1 MRVDVLTIFPRMF
14 TGPLDE
20 SIVKRAREKGLLQ
33 VNLVDIR
40 DFSLDKHRTVDD
52 YPYGGGPGMILRPE
66 PVFLAVES
74 LLQGGAGKKPP
85 IILLSPQGEVFN
97 QAMAQELAQEE
108 WLILICGHYEGVD
121 ERIRAY
127 LATREISIGDYI
139 LTGGELPA
147 MVLIDAITR
156 LLPGAV
162 GAEDGPREDSFAWG
176 ILEYPQYTRPRSFR
190 GLEVPEILLS
200 GDHEKIR
207 VWRRKKALERTWLKR
222 PDLLKK
228 VSLTEEDRRL
238 LEEIVKENQGML

>member
-20 SIVKRAREKGLLQ
+20 SIVKRAREKGILR
-33 VNLVDIR
+33 VNLIDIR

-66 PVFLAVES
+66 PVFRAVES
-74 LLQGGAGKKPP
+74 LLEKEPGKKPP

-97 QAMAQELAQEE
+97 QAMAQELAKEE

-127 LATREISIGDYI
+127 LATREISIGDYV

-162 GAEDGPREDSFAWG
+162 GAEDGLKEDSFSWG

-190 GLEVPEILLS
+190 GLEVPEVLLS

-207 VWRRKKALERTWLKR
+207 LWRRKKALERTWLKR
-222 PDLLKK
+222 PDLLDK

-238 LEEIVKENQGML
+238 LEEIVKENRGMI